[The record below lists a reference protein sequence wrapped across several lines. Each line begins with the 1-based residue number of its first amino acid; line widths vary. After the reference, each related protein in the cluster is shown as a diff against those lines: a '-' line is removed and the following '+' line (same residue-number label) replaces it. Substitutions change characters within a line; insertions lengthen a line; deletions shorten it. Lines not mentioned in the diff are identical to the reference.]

1 MFSILPVRRQAG
13 ISLVELMIALVIS
26 SFLILGVTTM
36 FLNNKQAYTYQ
47 QNQSGNQENGRFA
60 LLLLNQE
67 LAKAGYRAL
76 AQDDF
81 QIAFPAAPAG
91 NGCPAFTTGQ
101 VVQRST
107 SGNGVC
113 FRYQRYST
121 NTRDCL
127 GQAVPANAV
136 VTTRLE
142 YDAATGSLACSAQG
156 VTGQLVSGLAN
167 LQFQYGVDL
176 SSTRRA
182 QNFVASPGA
191 GASIVAVRYSLLF
204 ASNAD
209 NVAVGQSNYFFP
221 LSSATSTTAADS
233 RVYRSIAGTT
243 TLRNISQ

>member
-1 MFSILPVRRQAG
+1 MHSFMPMRKQAG
-13 ISLVELMIALVIS
+13 ISLIELMIALVIS

-67 LAKAGYRAL
+67 LTKAGFRAL

-81 QIAFPAAPAG
+81 QIAFPAASAG
-91 NGCPAFTTGQ
+91 NGCPAFATGQ
-101 VVQRST
+101 VMQRST

-127 GQAVPANAV
+127 GQAVAANAT

-142 YDAATGSLACSAQG
+142 YDATTGTLQCTAQG
-156 VTGQLVSGLAN
+156 ATGQLLSGLAN

-176 SSTRRA
+176 SATRRA
-182 QNFVASPGA
+182 QNFVTVPDA

-204 ASNAD
+204 ASTANNIAI
-209 NVAVGQSNYFFP
+209 GQNNYFFP
-221 LSSATSTTAADS
+221 LSSTASTTAADS